1 MVKIIRGTDRTKL
14 DPDMVEH
21 ILRVKFNGLPL
32 HMFNAEKYVSEYL
45 NPKDQS
51 KPRNQRCDNPGYG
64 GSTSEDTQPLGDE
77 NKDDTTRDFHDSDLL
92 SGRSL
97 IFL

>member
-32 HMFNAEKYVSEYL
+32 RMFNAEKYASEYL
-45 NPKDQS
+45 NPKDPS
-51 KPRNQRCDNPGYG
+51 KPKNQRCDNPGYG
-64 GSTSEDTQPLGDE
+64 SSTLEETQTLGDE
-77 NKDDTTRDFHDSDLL
+77 DKDDTTKDFHSSDLL

>member
-14 DPDMVEH
+14 TPDLVEN

-32 HMFNAEKYVSEYL
+32 QMFNAEKYVSEYL
-45 NPKDQS
+45 NPKDPT

-64 GSTSEDTQPLGDE
+64 GSITEEAQTNGDE
-77 NKDDTTRDFHDSDLL
+77 NEDDTTKDFHNNNLF